1 MKPQTDP
8 RGPAS
13 SPNVTV
19 ERFYTDHAAPLGL
32 KLLAGAGGLKRQIL
46 EPTVNRPGLA
56 LTGFRRYFAPK
67 RVQVIG
73 NVETSYLRSLAPDLR
88 RQRYVELFQHRI
100 PCVVVCRGITADKAL
115 IKAAEE
121 RDVPVFETG
130 LVTMKFINLATIALD
145 NLFAP
150 RTQIHGCMVD
160 IHGIGVI
167 IQGESGIGKSEA
179 VLGLLERGHSL
190 VCDDIVCL
198 TIQDGRE
205 LVGTGKAITRNLMEV
220 RGIGIIDVA
229 SLFGIAAIRSEMRVD
244 LVVTLKAWDKAGD
257 IERLGLEQSHV
268 DLLGIQ
274 VPHMDLPVRP
284 GRDIARLIEVA
295 ALHTKLR
302 LNGVNPAEDLQRRL
316 MMQMNP
322 RL

>member
-1 MKPQTDP
+1 MNPST
-8 RGPAS
+8 
-13 SPNVTV
+13 VTV
-19 ERFYTDHAAPLGL
+19 EKFYTDHAASLGL
-32 KLLAGAGGLKRQIL
+32 KLLAGAGGLKRQIQ

-56 LTGFRRYFAPK
+56 LAGFKRYFAPK

-73 NVETSYLRSLAPDLR
+73 NVETSYLRSIDAALR
-88 RQRYVELFQHRI
+88 KQRYEELFHHRI
-100 PCVVVCRGITADKAL
+100 PCVVLCRDIRPEKAML
-115 IKAAEE
+115 TMAEE
-121 RDVPVFETG
+121 RDVPVFQTG
-130 LVTMKFINLATIALD
+130 LVTMKFINLATLALD

-160 IHGIGVI
+160 IQGIGVI

-190 VCDDIVCL
+190 VCDDVVCL
-198 TIQDGRE
+198 TIADGRE
-205 LVGTGKAITRNLMEV
+205 LMGTGKAITRNLMEV

-229 SLFGIAAIRSEMRVD
+229 ALFGIAAIRAEMRVD
-244 LVVTLKAWDKAGD
+244 LVVNLKAWEKAGD
-257 IERLGLEQSHV
+257 IDRLGLEQSLV

-274 VPHMDLPVRP
+274 VPTMDLPVRP

-295 ALHTKLR
+295 ALHTKLK
-302 LNGVNPAEDLQRRL
+302 LNGVNPAEDLQRRML
-316 MMQMNP
+316 MQMNP

>member
-1 MKPQTDP
+1 MPAFAQSVRTLSWRGNMLLSSSGCTAAENSALVTPRSCSATD
-8 RGPAS
+8 
-13 SPNVTV
+13 
-19 ERFYTDHAAPLGL
+19 
-32 KLLAGAGGLKRQIL
+32 QQ
-46 EPTVNRPGLA
+46 
-56 LTGFRRYFAPK
+56 
-67 RVQVIG
+67 VQG
-73 NVETSYLRSLAPDLR
+73 WA
-88 RQRYVELFQHRI
+88 
-100 PCVVVCRGITADKAL
+100 ITAEPVFGTL
-115 IKAAEE
+115 YWS
-121 RDVPVFETG
+121 DVPVFQTG

-150 RTQIHGCMVD
+150 RTQVHGCMVD
-160 IHGIGVI
+160 IQGIGVI

-190 VCDDIVCL
+190 VCDDIVQL

-229 SLFGIAAIRSEMRVD
+229 ALFGIAAIRSEMRVD
-244 LVVTLKAWDKAGD
+244 LVVTLKAWEKAGD
-257 IERLGLEQSHV
+257 IERLGIEQRQM

>member
-1 MKPQTDP
+1 MD
-8 RGPAS
+8 
-13 SPNVTV
+13 
-19 ERFYTDHAAPLGL
+19 RFYTNHATPLGL
-32 KLLAGAGGLKRQIL
+32 QLIAGAGGLNRTIL
-46 EPTVNRPGLA
+46 EPTVNRPGLVLA
-56 LTGFRRYFAPK
+56 GFHRYFAGK

-73 NVETSYLRSLAPDLR
+73 NVETSYLRSLPSETR
-88 RQRYVELFQHRI
+88 HQRYSQLFRQRI
-100 PCVVVCRGITADKAL
+100 PCVVLCRNIEADKKM
-115 IKAAEE
+115 IQTAEE
-121 RDVPVFETG
+121 QNVPVFQTG
-130 LVTMKFINLATIALD
+130 LVTMKFINLATLALE

-150 RTQIHGCMVD
+150 KTQIHGCMVD
-160 IHGIGVI
+160 IQGIGVI

-244 LVVTLKAWDKAGD
+244 LVVTLKSWDKAGEID
-257 IERLGLEQSHV
+257 RLGLDQNYV
-268 DLLGIQ
+268 DLLGLP
-274 VPHMDLPVRP
+274 VAHMDLPVRP

-295 ALHTKLR
+295 AFHTKLK

-316 MMQMNP
+316 MLQMNP

>member
-1 MKPQTDP
+1 M
-8 RGPAS
+8 
-13 SPNVTV
+13 TV
-19 ERFYTDHAAPLGL
+19 EKFYTDHAVPLGL
-32 KLLAGAGGLKRQIL
+32 KLLAGAAGLKRQIL
-46 EPTVNRPGLA
+46 EPTINRPGLA
-56 LTGFRRYFAPK
+56 LAGFRRYFAPK

-73 NVETSYLRSLAPDLR
+73 NVETSYLRSISADLR
-88 RQRYVELFQHRI
+88 KQRYSELFRNRI
-100 PCVVVCRGITADKAL
+100 PCVVVCRGIKVDRAL
-115 IKAAEE
+115 IQAAEA

-150 RTQIHGCMVD
+150 HTQIHGCMVD
-160 IHGIGVI
+160 IQGIGVI

-190 VCDDIVCL
+190 VCDDVVCL

-205 LVGTGKAITRNLMEV
+205 LIGTGKAITRNLMEV

-244 LVVTLKAWDKAGD
+244 LVVTLLAWEKAGD
-257 IERLGLEQSHV
+257 IERIGLEQRQV
-268 DLLGIQ
+268 DFLGIQ
-274 VPHMDLPVRP
+274 VPHMELPVRP

-302 LNGVNPAEDLQRRL
+302 LNGVNPAEALQRRL

>member
-1 MKPQTDP
+1 MKAPATARDSA
-8 RGPAS
+8 GP
-13 SPNVTV
+13 VTV
-19 ERFYTDHAAPLGL
+19 EKFYTGHAAPLGL

-56 LTGFRRYFAPK
+56 LAGFQRYFAPK
-67 RVQVIG
+67 RVQVVG
-73 NVETSYLRSLAPDLR
+73 NVETSYLRSISPDLR
-88 RQRYVELFQHRI
+88 RQRYAELLRHRI
-100 PCVVVCRGITADKAL
+100 PCIVVCRGIKSDKDL
-115 IKAAEE
+115 VRAAEE
-121 RDVPVFETG
+121 RDVPVFQTG

-150 RTQIHGCMVD
+150 RTQVHGCMVD
-160 IHGIGVI
+160 IQGIGVI

-190 VCDDIVCL
+190 VCDDIVQL

-229 SLFGIAAIRSEMRVD
+229 ALFGIAAIRSEMRVD
-244 LVVTLKAWDKAGD
+244 LVVTLKAWEKAGD
-257 IERLGLEQSHV
+257 IERLGIEQRQM

>member
-1 MKPQTDP
+1 
-8 RGPAS
+8 
-13 SPNVTV
+13 VTV
-19 ERFYTDHAAPLGL
+19 EKFYTDHAVPLGL
-32 KLLAGAGGLKRQIL
+32 KLLAGAAGLKRQIL
-46 EPTVNRPGLA
+46 EPTINRPGLA
-56 LTGFRRYFAPK
+56 LAGFRRYFAPK

-73 NVETSYLRSLAPDLR
+73 NVETSYLRSISADLR
-88 RQRYVELFQHRI
+88 KQRYSELFRNRI
-100 PCVVVCRGITADKAL
+100 PCVVVCRGIKVDRAL
-115 IKAAEE
+115 IQAAEA

-160 IHGIGVI
+160 IQGIGVI

-190 VCDDIVCL
+190 VCDDVVCL

-205 LVGTGKAITRNLMEV
+205 LIGTGKAITRNLMEV

-244 LVVTLKAWDKAGD
+244 LVVTLLAWEKAGD
-257 IERLGLEQSHV
+257 IERIGLEQRQV
-268 DLLGIQ
+268 DFLGIQ
-274 VPHMDLPVRP
+274 VPHMELPVRP

>member
-1 MKPQTDP
+1 MSESPSQSDP
-8 RGPAS
+8 S
-13 SPNVTV
+13 STVTV
-19 ERFYTDHAAPLGL
+19 ERFYTDHAATLGL
-32 KLLAGAGGLKRQIL
+32 RLLAGADGLKRQIL

-56 LTGFRRYFAPK
+56 LAGFRRYFAPK
-67 RVQVIG
+67 RVQVVG
-73 NVETSYLRSLAPDLR
+73 NVETSYLRSIPADLR
-88 RQRYVELFQHRI
+88 KQRLGELLRHKI
-100 PCVVVCRGITADKAL
+100 PCVVICRGIKPDRDL
-115 IKAAEE
+115 IRAAEHN
-121 RDVPVFETG
+121 DVPVFQTG
-130 LVTMKFINLATIALD
+130 LVTMKFINLATIALE

-150 RTQIHGCMVD
+150 RTQVHGCMVD
-160 IHGIGVI
+160 IQGIGVI

-190 VCDDIVCL
+190 VCDDVVRL

-229 SLFGIAAIRSEMRVD
+229 ALFGIAAIRSEMRVD
-244 LVVTLKAWDKAGD
+244 LVVTLKAWEKAGD
-257 IERLGLEQSHV
+257 IERLGIEQQHV

-284 GRDIARLIEVA
+284 GRDISRLIEVA

>member
-1 MKPQTDP
+1 
-8 RGPAS
+8 
-13 SPNVTV
+13 
-19 ERFYTDHAAPLGL
+19 
-32 KLLAGAGGLKRQIL
+32 
-46 EPTVNRPGLA
+46 
-56 LTGFRRYFAPK
+56 
-67 RVQVIG
+67 
-73 NVETSYLRSLAPDLR
+73 
-88 RQRYVELFQHRI
+88 
-100 PCVVVCRGITADKAL
+100 
-115 IKAAEE
+115 
-121 RDVPVFETG
+121 
-130 LVTMKFINLATIALD
+130 
-145 NLFAP
+145 
-150 RTQIHGCMVD
+150 
-160 IHGIGVI
+160 
-167 IQGESGIGKSEA
+167 
-179 VLGLLERGHSL
+179 
-190 VCDDIVCL
+190 VCDDIVQL

-229 SLFGIAAIRSEMRVD
+229 ALFGIAAIRSEMRVD
-244 LVVTLKAWDKAGD
+244 LVVTLKAWEKAGD
-257 IERLGLEQSHV
+257 IERLGIEQRQM